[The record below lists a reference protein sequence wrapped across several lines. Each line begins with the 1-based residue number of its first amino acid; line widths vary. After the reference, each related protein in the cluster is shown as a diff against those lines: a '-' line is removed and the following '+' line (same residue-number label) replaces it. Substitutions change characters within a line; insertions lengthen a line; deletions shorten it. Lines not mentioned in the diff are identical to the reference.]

1 MLIFLC
7 ALPCEAKP
15 VIDYYRLNKSADK
28 TLPFKIYQQASIA
41 CIVSGLGAANMRRAM
56 QWAFSQFSP
65 QARHS
70 WINLGIAGHRCLPPG
85 SVRLVHRASMDSQDG
100 VLTLTEPKPAMFET
114 SAIISVAE
122 ASFDYPQDALIDMEA
137 YAFASS
143 FDQHSMRQRAV
154 CIKIVSDNH
163 DTPPTRDKARISS
176 LIADNM
182 PAIAN
187 QLKPLQREINE

>member
-15 VIDYYRLNKSADK
+15 VIDYYRLNKSADN

-41 CIVSGLGAANMRRAM
+41 CIVSGLGAANMRQAM
-56 QWAFSQFSP
+56 QWAFSYFSP
-65 QARHS
+65 QTRHG

-85 SVRLVHRASMDSQDG
+85 SARLVHRVSMDSQDS

-114 SAIISVAE
+114 SALISAKE
-122 ASFDYPQDALIDMEA
+122 ATIDYPQDALIDMEA
-137 YAFASS
+137 HAFASS
-143 FDQHSMRQRAV
+143 FDQHSRHQRAV

-163 DTPPTRDKARISS
+163 DTPPTRDKARISG

-182 PAIAN
+182 PAIAK
-187 QLKPLQREINE
+187 QLRPLQHEENE